1 MVTCFECEHTTTTFY
16 TLTDLHG
23 YDVQICPECRGFDE
37 DRKDRM
43 PEHPVHPSG
52 EIRPLSASEKRVT
65 REHGEHYST
74 VVDCLACAWED
85 AI

>member
-1 MVTCFECEHTTTTFY
+1 MITCFECDKRTLMFY

-23 YDVQICPECRGFDE
+23 YDVQICPECRGFDD

-52 EIRPLSASEKRVT
+52 EIRPLSADEKRVT
-65 REHGEHYST
+65 RDHADHDDT
-74 VVDCLACAWED
+74 VVDCFACSWEY
-85 AI
+85 AL